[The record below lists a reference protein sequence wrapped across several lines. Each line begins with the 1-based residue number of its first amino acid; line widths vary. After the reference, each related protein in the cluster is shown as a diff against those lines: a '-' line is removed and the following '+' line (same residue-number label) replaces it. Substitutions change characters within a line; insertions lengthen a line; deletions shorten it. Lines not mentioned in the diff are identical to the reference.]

1 MESTLPEPAEII
13 TEISRL
19 KDRVAELEQR
29 ENVLSD
35 ENRSLRELCSRSTMG
50 YQALDENG
58 CIVEVNQAW
67 LNFLGYSWQEV
78 VGMNFGE
85 LLHPDWKN
93 QFQENFSRFKALGE
107 VQSVEFKM
115 RKKDGSFVFVSI
127 NGRISKDSQGRFQ
140 QTNCILHDITRLKQI
155 EGKLVRSEKK
165 WLNTIVS
172 IPLIAISLDLRGR
185 IVFAN
190 SHFLKLVG
198 WSEQEVIGHDW
209 FDMFIPDD
217 IRDEIRQVFS
227 KTMEKKDTL
236 DFSNY
241 ENDIV
246 TRTGERRTVAWSNV
260 LSKGTHGDIIDVT
273 CLGVD
278 LSERKRIEE
287 ALRHYTFLMKEMGKA
302 AKIGGWEF
310 DPATGKGSWTEE
322 VARIHEVDPGQET
335 SVETGLSFYSDESRA
350 RITEAIEE
358 AIATGNPYELELE
371 LTTANGTHK
380 WVKTIGHPYFEND
393 KVIKVRG
400 SFQDITAL
408 KLADREREILQKQL
422 IQAQKMESVGRLA
435 GGVAHDFNN
444 MLSVILGFSEI
455 AICQTEK
462 NQPIYTD
469 LLEIQQAARH
479 SADLTRQLLAF
490 ARKQTVSPKI
500 LDLNDTVESML
511 GMLRRLIGED
521 IELLWLPG
529 KKLGLIK
536 IDPSQIDQI
545 LANLCVNARDAIS
558 DTGKVIIRTSDM
570 IVDETL
576 QTRQADVLP
585 GRYILLSVSDTG
597 CGMDRQTQMQLFEPF
612 FTTKEMGKGTGLGLA
627 SVYGIVKQNN
637 GFIDF
642 SSEPGEGSIFRIYL
656 PQYGDGEESL
666 RSNDP
671 VTPALRGS
679 ETILLVEDEPSIL
692 RVVKRMIEALGY
704 KVLAAN
710 SAVEAIDL
718 ARAHAGE
725 LHLLVTDVIMPEMNG
740 RDLANALKPICPA
753 LKNLFMSGYTADV
766 IAHHG
771 VLDEGTVFIHKPFT
785 PQDLAVKIREA
796 LTETA

>member
-1 MESTLPEPAEII
+1 
-13 TEISRL
+13 
-19 KDRVAELEQR
+19 
-29 ENVLSD
+29 
-35 ENRSLRELCSRSTMG
+35 
-50 YQALDENG
+50 
-58 CIVEVNQAW
+58 
-67 LNFLGYSWQEV
+67 
-78 VGMNFGE
+78 
-85 LLHPDWKN
+85 
-93 QFQENFSRFKALGE
+93 
-107 VQSVEFKM
+107 
-115 RKKDGSFVFVSI
+115 
-127 NGRISKDSQGRFQ
+127 
-140 QTNCILHDITRLKQI
+140 
-155 EGKLVRSEKK
+155 
-165 WLNTIVS
+165 
-172 IPLIAISLDLRGR
+172 
-185 IVFAN
+185 
-190 SHFLKLVG
+190 
-198 WSEQEVIGHDW
+198 
-209 FDMFIPDD
+209 
-217 IRDEIRQVFS
+217 
-227 KTMEKKDTL
+227 
-236 DFSNY
+236 
-241 ENDIV
+241 
-246 TRTGERRTVAWSNV
+246 
-260 LSKGTHGDIIDVT
+260 
-273 CLGVD
+273 
-278 LSERKRIEE
+278 
-287 ALRHYTFLMKEMGKA
+287 
-302 AKIGGWEF
+302 
-310 DPATGKGSWTEE
+310 
-322 VARIHEVDPGQET
+322 
-335 SVETGLSFYSDESRA
+335 
-350 RITEAIEE
+350 
-358 AIATGNPYELELE
+358 
-371 LTTANGTHK
+371 
-380 WVKTIGHPYFEND
+380 
-393 KVIKVRG
+393 
-400 SFQDITAL
+400 
-408 KLADREREILQKQL
+408 
-422 IQAQKMESVGRLA
+422 
-435 GGVAHDFNN
+435 

-558 DTGKVIIRTSDM
+558 DTGKITIRTSDM

-576 QTRQADVLP
+576 QARQADVQP

-597 CGMDRQTQMQLFEPF
+597 CGMNGETQMQLFEPF
-612 FTTKEMGKGTGLGLA
+612 FTTKELGKGTGLGLA

-671 VTPALRGS
+671 ASPALRGS
-679 ETILLVEDEPSIL
+679 ETILLVEDEPAIL

-704 KVLAAN
+704 KVLVAN

-725 LHLLVTDVIMPEMNG
+725 LQLLVTDVIMPEMNG
-740 RDLANALKPICPA
+740 RDLADILKPICPA

-796 LTETA
+796 LTETD